1 MFIELFIIDFLILF
15 FLLILII
22 VNSILQVV
30 NEEIK
35 IKKNIFKALN
45 VKRRRA
51 NAAEFSEDEYLLLDA
66 TMKVRKRHTYATA
79 ASTVSTNAS
88 FQALE
93 SFNISPKKRMK
104 LLLRNFRLS
113 SRSAQLSSTS
123 RENWLL
129 SFQGQHIVAAAPPTG
144 AFISK
149 RLNSLSKFRK
159 YASKLGIIRDLQV
172 PRISTRPI
180 FKCGFKKKT
189 KRGRHQNSVSRRQV
203 QKQKFLK

>member
-66 TMKVRKRHTYATA
+66 TMKVRKRHT
-79 ASTVSTNAS
+79 
-88 FQALE
+88 
-93 SFNISPKKRMK
+93 
-104 LLLRNFRLS
+104 
-113 SRSAQLSSTS
+113 
-123 RENWLL
+123 
-129 SFQGQHIVAAAPPTG
+129 
-144 AFISK
+144 
-149 RLNSLSKFRK
+149 
-159 YASKLGIIRDLQV
+159 
-172 PRISTRPI
+172 
-180 FKCGFKKKT
+180 C
-189 KRGRHQNSVSRRQV
+189 
-203 QKQKFLK
+203 